1 MSLKL
6 ISNVGQPKLEGVGSI
21 RFIFRKIV
29 VSTEPFCKATV
40 FRNNKTVTLC
50 ETQDKKTSISGVPK
64 TGDVYTIEKGLE
76 KLVVTVEEEKE
87 NKIKAIFV
95 RDNLVDESN
104 SQNRKTT
111 LTVGVILLVLLIVSV
126 TFGIKQKNN
135 RDFEKQS
142 LIKLDEAVSNYDSS
156 VAGVVDKNSARELF
170 ISSKKIAF
178 ELKEAGFKNEKL
190 EELIK
195 NITEKEAEI
204 VGEVKVEVKE
214 FLDLTLQ
221 TSGFNGSQMVSSGEE
236 IFIFD
241 KENKNIIKIGIK
253 NKNAKI
259 AANKED
265 IGDTKSIAS
274 YEDRLLL
281 DKLDGVYEVEE
292 NSLFYIY
299 AGNIYIIDKSNNQI
313 YRHSG
318 SGKTFGQKA
327 EWLAPSV
334 EVDFSKVIDMT
345 IDGSIWLL
353 SSSGKVSK
361 FTLGNP
367 QTVSLSG
374 LNEPFTN
381 PTAIYT
387 NEKLKNVYI
396 LEKDKGRV
404 VAIDKSGEFKL
415 QYLNDE
421 IKNAKDIVVSEE
433 EGKIILL
440 TGPKLMY
447 IELK

>member
-21 RFIFRKIV
+21 RFIFKKII
-29 VSTEPFCKATV
+29 VSTEPFCKASV

-50 ETQDKKTSISGVPK
+50 ETQDKKTSISGIPQA
-64 TGDVYTIEKGLE
+64 GDVYTIEKGLE
-76 KLVVTVEEEKE
+76 KLVVTVEEERE
-87 NKIKAIFV
+87 NKQKEIFV
-95 RDNLVDESN
+95 RDNPIDELS
-104 SQNRKTT
+104 SQSRKTT
-111 LTVGVILLVLLIVSV
+111 LTVGIILLVLLIVSV

-142 LIKLDEAVSNYDSS
+142 LIKLDEALSNYESA
-156 VAGVVDKNSARELF
+156 VEGVVDKNSARELF
-170 ISSKKIAF
+170 ISSKKITD
-178 ELKEAGFKNEKL
+178 ELKKAGFKNEKL
-190 EELIK
+190 EELLK
-195 NITEKEAEI
+195 NIIEKEAEI
-204 VGEVKVEVKE
+204 VGEVKAEVKE

-221 TSGFNGSQMVSSGEE
+221 TSGFDGSQMVSSGED
-236 IFIFD
+236 IFVFD
-241 KENKNIIKIGIK
+241 SDNKNIIKVGIK
-253 NKNAKI
+253 NKSAKI
-259 AANKED
+259 AANKDET
-265 IGDTKSIAS
+265 GDTKKIAS
-274 YEDRLLL
+274 YEDKLFL

-313 YRHSG
+313 FRHSG
-318 SGKTFGQKA
+318 SGKSFGEKT

-334 EVDFSKVIDMT
+334 EVDFSKVKDLT

-367 QTVSLSG
+367 QQVSLSG
-374 LNEPFTN
+374 IIEPLTD

-404 VAIDKSGEFKL
+404 VAIDKNGEFKL

-433 EGKIILL
+433 E
-440 TGPKLMY
+440 
-447 IELK
+447 

>member
-21 RFIFRKIV
+21 RFFFKKIV

-50 ETQDKKTSISGVPK
+50 ETQDKKTSISGIPQV
-64 TGDVYTIEKGLE
+64 GDVYTIEKGLE
-76 KLVVTVEEEKE
+76 KLVVTIEEERE
-87 NKIKAIFV
+87 NKQKEIFV
-95 RDNLVDESN
+95 RDNPINESN
-104 SQNRKTT
+104 IQSRKTT
-111 LTVGVILLVLLIVSV
+111 LTVGIILLVLLIVSV
-126 TFGIKQKNN
+126 TFGVRQKNN

-142 LIKLDEAVSNYDSS
+142 LIKLDEAISNYES
-156 VAGVVDKNSARELF
+156 AITGVVDKNSARELF
-170 ISSKKIAF
+170 ISSKNITD
-178 ELKEAGFKNEKL
+178 ELKKAGFKNEKL
-190 EELIK
+190 DELAK
-195 NITEKEAEI
+195 NISDKEAEI

-221 TSGFNGSQMVSSGEE
+221 TSGFNGSQMVSSGED

-241 KENKNIIKIGIK
+241 SDNKNIINVGIK
-253 NKNAKI
+253 TKRAKI
-259 AANKED
+259 AANKEE
-265 IGDTKSIAS
+265 IGDTKKIAS
-274 YEDRLLL
+274 YEGTLFL
-281 DKLDGVYEVEE
+281 DKLDGVYEIDE
-292 NSLFYIY
+292 NSLFYVY

-313 YRHSG
+313 FRQSG
-318 SGKTFGQKA
+318 SGKTFGQKT
-327 EWLAPSV
+327 EWLAPGV
-334 EVDFSKVIDMT
+334 EVDFSKIKDVS

-374 LNEPFTN
+374 ISEQFIN

-396 LEKDKGRV
+396 LEKEKGRV

-421 IKNAKDIVVSEE
+421 IKNATDIVVSEE